1 MSDHDALL
9 EQLRPRAF
17 AIAYRMLGTVSEA
30 EDVVQESLLRVH
42 QNADSLENP
51 VAFVTTVTTRLAI
64 TALQSAR
71 ARRETYVGDWL
82 PEPIVS
88 DGDPASRAELGDD
101 ISLALL
107 VTLET
112 LSPEQRAALLL
123 HDVFGYDYAH
133 IAEIIGVSAS
143 NARQLTSRARTHVH
157 ERRPRFAV
165 SREQQDELVRRF
177 FAAAEQ
183 GDLEGLERLLAEDVT
198 MRGDGGGKVPAL
210 GRTVVGRMRV
220 AKTLSNGTRA
230 FARIQGLNWRPVEVN
245 GGPGALYLDGDGRVI
260 GVIGLTL
267 ADGQV
272 VSVDSIVNPDKLQH
286 LGEVGDAEALLRSAH
301 PVADRHPH
309 SATSGDRRESDLG

>member
-1 MSDHDALL
+1 MRDVSDDSLL

-30 EDVVQESLLRVH
+30 EDIVQESLLRVH
-42 QNADSLENP
+42 QNAGTIENP
-51 VAFVTTVTTRLAI
+51 IAFVTTVTTRLAI

-71 ARRETYVGDWL
+71 ARRESYVGDWL
-82 PEPIVS
+82 PEPLVS
-88 DGDPASRAELGDD
+88 SDDDPASRAELGDD

-112 LSPEQRAALLL
+112 LSPEQRAAFLL
-123 HDVFGYDYAH
+123 HDVFGYDYEH
-133 IAEIIGVSAS
+133 VAEIIGKSDD
-143 NARQLTSRARTHVH
+143 NARQLSARARAHVR

-165 SREQQDELVRRF
+165 SREQQDELVRKF

-183 GDLEGLERLLAEDVT
+183 GDLAGLEQLLASDVT

-210 GRTVVGRMRV
+210 GRTVVGRARV

-230 FARIQGLNWRPVEVN
+230 FARIRGLTWRPVEVN
-245 GGPGALYLDGDGRVI
+245 GGPGALYLDADGRVI

-267 ADGQV
+267 VDGQV
-272 VSVDSIVNPDKLQH
+272 VSVDSVVNPDKLGH
-286 LGEVGDAEALLRSAH
+286 LGEVGDAVGLLRSVH
-301 PVADRHPH
+301 PE
-309 SATSGDRRESDLG
+309 RRA

>member
-1 MSDHDALL
+1 MSVSGEQL

-42 QNADSLENP
+42 QNADTIKNP
-51 VAFVTTVTTRLAI
+51 VAFVTTVATRLAI
-64 TALQSAR
+64 TELQSAR
-71 ARRETYVGDWL
+71 ARREKYVGDWL
-82 PEPIVS
+82 PEPLVPS
-88 DGDPASRAELGDD
+88 EADNDPASRAELGDD

-123 HDVFGYDYAH
+123 HDVFGYDYEH
-133 IAEIIGVSAS
+133 IAEIIGTSPD
-143 NARQLTSRARTHVH
+143 NCRQLTSRARKHVH

-165 SREQQDELVRRF
+165 SREQQNELVQQF

-183 GDLEGLERLLAEDVT
+183 GDLAGLERLLADDVT
-198 MRGDGGGKVPAL
+198 LRGDGGGKVPAL
-210 GRTVVGRMRV
+210 GRTVVGRARV

-230 FARIQGLNWRPVEVN
+230 FARIQNLTWRPVEVN

-267 ADGQV
+267 VDGQI
-272 VSVDSIVNPDKLQH
+272 VSVDSVVNPDKLQH
-286 LGEVGDAEALLRSAH
+286 LGEVGDAVALLAAAH
-301 PVADRHPH
+301 PK
-309 SATSGDRRESDLG
+309 G